1 MVAGCIAPGYR
12 SLLIDFFA
20 KLRNFTNNLVVIE
33 MPEAKAKKHHKLNK
47 KQKDGLKKGQSRMK
61 RAAAEYRAG
70 KYKSMQDALKHV
82 K

>member
-1 MVAGCIAPGYR
+1 
-12 SLLIDFFA
+12 
-20 KLRNFTNNLVVIE
+20 
-33 MPEAKAKKHHKLNK
+33 MPEAKEKKHHKLNK

-70 KYKSMQDALKHV
+70 KYKTMQEAMKHV